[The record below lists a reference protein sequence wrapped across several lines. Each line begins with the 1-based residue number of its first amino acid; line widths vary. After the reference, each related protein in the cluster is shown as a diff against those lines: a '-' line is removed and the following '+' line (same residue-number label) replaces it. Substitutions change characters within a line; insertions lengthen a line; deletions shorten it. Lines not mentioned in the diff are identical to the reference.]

1 MQPVTLVVNGVEHEA
16 VVEPLETLLSVLRT
30 TLKLTGTK
38 EGCGTGYCGACTVI
52 VDGQPVNACLFP
64 AVDADRRDVTTI
76 EGLANDDGELHPVQ
90 AAFIEHF
97 GLQCGYCTPGMI
109 LAAASLLAE
118 QPDPSEEQIR
128 LALAGNI
135 CRCTGYQSIVAAVRS
150 AAQTMRVSGRAGEQ
164 PGRRGRVRARA

>member
-52 VDGQPVNACLFP
+52 VDGQPVNSCLFP

-76 EGLANDDGELHPVQ
+76 EGLADDDGELHPVQ
-90 AAFIEHF
+90 TAFIEHF

-150 AAQTMRVSGRAGEQ
+150 AADTLRASGRAGEQ

>member
-52 VDGQPVNACLFP
+52 VDGQPVNSCLFP

-76 EGLANDDGELHPVQ
+76 EGLADDDGELHPVQ
-90 AAFIEHF
+90 TAFIEHF

-150 AAQTMRVSGRAGEQ
+150 AAQTLRASGRAGEQ